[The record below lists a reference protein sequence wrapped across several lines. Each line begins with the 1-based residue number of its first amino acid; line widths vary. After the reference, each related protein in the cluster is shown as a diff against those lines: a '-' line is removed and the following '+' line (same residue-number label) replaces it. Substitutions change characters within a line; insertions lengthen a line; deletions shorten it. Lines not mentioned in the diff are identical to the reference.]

1 MRDFPFALF
10 GLVILKMTLWNGDV
24 GPVGEQS
31 RVCIYI
37 YIPWKATTMKKKVIF
52 LDDDKPL
59 RPIKHGD

>member
-1 MRDFPFALF
+1 
-10 GLVILKMTLWNGDV
+10 MTLWNGDV

-37 YIPWKATTMKKKVIF
+37 YTLEGNHHEKKVIF

>member
-1 MRDFPFALF
+1 MVMWDPLENNH
-10 GLVILKMTLWNGDV
+10 VYV
-24 GPVGEQS
+24 
-31 RVCIYI
+31 YI